1 MPNIKAELDTE
12 RSCLSLQESSVQYRR
27 IAPSS
32 NSTAPSCPTK
42 LLVDEI
48 DMGSAGLT
56 IHCCRERV
64 AAIVSERASRIHI
77 ETTHRSSIVDEN
89 TSTLSMSSLS
99 LLLIDEHVTCTAQNR
114 QAYCTSRGIVRRRA
128 SLYNE
133 DASSIGF
140 KSVSMPFDS
149 WLFKISRQRR
159 ASRLS

>member
-1 MPNIKAELDTE
+1 MPNNKAELDNE
-12 RSCLSLQESSVQYRR
+12 RSCLSLQESSVQYRK

-32 NSTAPSCPTK
+32 NSTALNCPTK
-42 LLVDEI
+42 LLVDEL
-48 DMGSAGLT
+48 DTGSAGLT

-99 LLLIDEHVTCTAQNR
+99 LLLIDGNVPCTAQNR
-114 QAYCTSRGIVRRRA
+114 QAYCTSRGVVRRRA
-128 SLYNE
+128 SLYNV
-133 DASSIGF
+133 DASSVGF
-140 KSVSMPFDS
+140 KSVSTSFDN